1 MDVQSDKVGLLI
13 PFRGFTFAKFHP
25 LLPPFAGGGRERQA
39 SGWGF
44 FLHFA
49 VGEP

>member
-1 MDVQSDKVGLLI
+1 LLI
-13 PFRGFTFAKFHP
+13 PFRGFTLARFHP
-25 LLPPFAGGGRERQA
+25 LLPPFAGEAASVKRAGG
-39 SGWGF
+39 GF